1 MTLEAQGTE
10 GQSTTRLSAVVRR
23 ALAAW
28 RSPGGRDSRMIVLIG
43 LNLVALIVAFTMIV
57 LRQVSDT
64 VVIGGEA
71 RAERLAKTAAYQL
84 QTALI
89 MVDRGLRYAERE
101 IVRADSAAVLPTLAE
116 SGLLPTHMI
125 VMVTFNDTDG
135 LVTAT
140 TQGPMNERVRVGDRE
155 FVKVH
160 LEGTV
165 SGAYVGRPVVGRIS
179 SRWAIPVSRA
189 VHGSDGR
196 LLGVLT
202 AEIDVAAM
210 GAIWRD
216 VGLMSGDVIEV
227 VAPNGEAWIRWPSG
241 EDSLAPTQAQLMGTE
256 RYTSYEDVV
265 AGWPLRLRAA
275 LDRRRIMAEAAPVQL
290 AILAVAGAG
299 CILVFWFATLLVR
312 KTRQVGIE
320 RDAANA
326 AHKRMRAAIDV
337 VPVDFTEFD
346 REGRLVLA
354 NQAARVS
361 NPWTVDGEGKT
372 LREILEATVTRYREV
387 EPAHD
392 WNAWLEEQIS
402 YFDRAVTQ
410 EVRRPNGDWKRIY
423 YADMPGGGRVVLR
436 VDISEIKRREELLEA
451 SERRYAELVGS
462 LPDVII
468 SIDQT
473 LRITYASDAA
483 ADVLGI
489 APSRLV
495 GLSLPSMIAPDD
507 RGYVATVLEG
517 MRATPNKAETIVC
530 EFVRGDGAT
539 RFMQLK
545 LKSSVAKADSEDSH
559 LSGVIRDI
567 HEQQV
572 LARKLDKEMALLSS
586 IFQSTGAHIIMLDRD
601 EHIVLANQSIRSLLQ
616 VSESEIAGMPYRSI
630 PQPGL
635 DARVVERWRA
645 ASGSERLES
654 VEFEKT
660 MADSSG
666 KTHILRVT
674 ANPVQDD
681 HGVLR
686 YIVLIG
692 VDDTQ
697 RRQAEIRLFDASR
710 LANLGEMASGV
721 AHEINQPLAVIR
733 LAAESVAEELE
744 GGPDI
749 DKIPPELLAFFKQKL
764 ERIAAQTERAS
775 GIIRDLRTV
784 ARQPGNVAHPF
795 ALSEAVRVGCDLLQ
809 EQMRLNRVCFEI
821 DLPTPGPRI
830 MGEAGRLQQ
839 VVINLVNNARDAL
852 VERGPAPE
860 SGQVGSITV
869 RVATDPSTRRVM
881 LFVEDDGPGIPK
893 HVLPRLFEPFFTTKP
908 AGKGTGLGLSIS
920 YDIVHRMGGEMTAE
934 NRPEGGARFKIG
946 FPPALEVAAEDLRPA
961 AEDLRPAA

>member
-1 MTLEAQGTE
+1 MSATSEAQGTE
-10 GQSTTRLSAVVRR
+10 ASATVRLTAMARR
-23 ALAAW
+23 ALRAW
-28 RSPGGRDSRMIVLIG
+28 RSPSGRDSRMIVLIG

-64 VVIGGEA
+64 VVVGGQA

-84 QTALI
+84 RNAL
-89 MVDRGLRYAERE
+89 VTVERSLRYAERE
-101 IVRADSAAVLPTLAE
+101 IVRADAPAILSSLAD
-116 SGLLPTHMI
+116 SDLLPTHLV
-125 VMVTFNDTDG
+125 VMMTFNDING
-135 LVTAT
+135 FITAT
-140 TQGPMNERVRVGDRE
+140 TQGPLEEQRVRVSDRE
-155 FVKVH
+155 FVRVH

-165 SGAYVGRPVVGRIS
+165 GGAYVGRPFMGRIS

-196 LLGVLT
+196 LMGVLT

-216 VGLMSGDVIEV
+216 IGLMSDDVIEV
-227 VAPNGEAWIRWPSG
+227 VAPNGEAWIRWPSA
-241 EDSLAPTQAQLMGTE
+241 EDSLAPAKAQLMGSD
-256 RYTSYEDVV
+256 RYISYEDAVV
-265 AGWPLRLRAA
+265 GWPLRLRAA

-299 CILVFWFATLLVR
+299 CMLVFWFAALLVR
-312 KTRQVGIE
+312 KTREVGIE
-320 RDAANA
+320 RDAAQA
-326 AHKRMRAAIDV
+326 AQKRMRAAIDV

-354 NQAARVS
+354 NQAARQS
-361 NPWTVDGEGKT
+361 NPWTVDAEGKT
-372 LREILEATVTRYREV
+372 LREILDKTADRFRDV
-387 EPAHD
+387 EPGRD
-392 WNAWLEEQIS
+392 WQAWTEEQIGS
-402 YFDRAVTQ
+402 FERAVTQ

-468 SIDQT
+468 SIDQA
-473 LRITYASDAA
+473 LRITYASEAA
-483 ADVLGI
+483 AEVLGI
-489 APSRLV
+489 GSARLV
-495 GLSLPSMIAPDD
+495 GQSLPSMIAPDD
-507 RGYVATVLEG
+507 RGYVATVLDG
-517 MRATPNKAETIVC
+517 LRAVPGRAETIVC
-530 EFVRGDGAT
+530 EVLRGDGAT
-539 RFMQLK
+539 RFMQLR
-545 LKSSVAKADSEDSH
+545 LKSSAAKVTEQSS

-572 LARKLDKEMALLSS
+572 LARKLDKEMTLLSS
-586 IFQSTGAHIIMLDRD
+586 IFQSTGAHIMMLDRD
-601 EHIVLANQSIRSLLQ
+601 ERVVLANQAVRSVLTM
-616 VSESEIAGMPYRSI
+616 SESELAGLSYRAI

-645 ASGSERLES
+645 ASGNDKLDS
-654 VEFEKT
+654 VEFEET
-660 MADSSG
+660 MTDGAG

-674 ANPVQDD
+674 ANPVQDEQ
-681 HGVLR
+681 GILR

-744 GGPDI
+744 EGPDV
-749 DKIPPELLAFFKQKL
+749 DKIPAELLAFFKQKL

-795 ALSEAVRVGCDLLQ
+795 DLAEAVRVGCDLLQ
-809 EQMRLNRVCFEI
+809 EQMRLNRVRFELN
-821 DLPTPGPRI
+821 LPTPGPRV

-860 SGQVGSITV
+860 SGQVGVIAVSVKI
-869 RVATDPSTRRVM
+869 DPLTRRVM
-881 LFVEDDGPGIPK
+881 LLVEDDGPGIPPQ
-893 HVLPRLFEPFFTTKP
+893 VLPRLFEPFFTTKP
-908 AGKGTGLGLSIS
+908 VGKGTGLGLSIS
-920 YDIVHRMGGEMTAE
+920 YDIVHRMGGEMSAE

-946 FPPALEVAAEDLRPA
+946 FPPAIGNAQDLRPA
-961 AEDLRPAA
+961 A

>member
-1 MTLEAQGTE
+1 MTIEAQVTE
-10 GQSTTRLSAVVRR
+10 AAPGRLKALARR

-64 VVIGGEA
+64 VMVGGEA

-84 QTALI
+84 QTALV

-101 IVRADSAAVLPTLAE
+101 IVRAETADILPSLAD
-116 SGLLPTHMI
+116 SGLLPSHMI
-125 VMVTFNDTDG
+125 VMVTFNDTNG
-135 LVTAT
+135 YITAT
-140 TQGPMNERVRVGDRE
+140 TQGPVPDRVRVRDRE
-155 FVKVH
+155 FVRVH

-189 VHGSDGR
+189 VRSADGK
-196 LLGVLT
+196 LIGVLV

-210 GAIWRD
+210 GQIWRD
-216 VGLMSGDVIEV
+216 VGLNSDDVIEV

-241 EDSLAPTQAQLMGTE
+241 EDSLAPVRAQIMGTD
-256 RYTSYEDVV
+256 RYISYEDVV
-265 AGWPLRLRAA
+265 SGWPLKLRAA

-299 CILVFWFATLLVR
+299 CILVFWFAALLVR
-312 KTRQVGIE
+312 KTREVGVE
-320 RDAANA
+320 RDAAKA
-326 AHKRMRAAIDV
+326 AHERMRAAIDV
-337 VPVDFTEFD
+337 VPVDFIEFD
-346 REGRLVLA
+346 RDGRLVLA
-354 NQAARVS
+354 NQAARQS
-361 NPWTVDGEGKT
+361 NPWTVGGEGKT
-372 LREILEATVTRYREV
+372 LRDILETTATRFKDV
-387 EPAHD
+387 EPTRD
-392 WNAWLEEQIS
+392 WKAWVDEQVS
-402 YFDRAVTQ
+402 YFDRAITQ
-410 EVRRPNGDWKRIY
+410 EVRRPNGDWKRVY

-462 LPDVII
+462 LPDVVI
-468 SIDQT
+468 SIDNA
-473 LRITYASDAA
+473 LSITYASDASA
-483 ADVLGI
+483 EVLGLS
-489 APSRLV
+489 PSKLV
-495 GLSLPSMIAPDD
+495 GLSLPSMIASDD
-507 RGYVATVLEG
+507 RGYVSSVLEG
-517 MRATPNKAETIVC
+517 MRATPGKAETIVC

-545 LKSSVAKADSEDSH
+545 LASSANRNSTGGDDDAP

-572 LARKLDKEMALLSS
+572 LARKLDQEMALLSS
-586 IFQSTGAHIIMLDRD
+586 IFQSTGAHILMLDR
-601 EHIVLANQSIRSLLQ
+601 EEKIIMANQAVRTLLKLGEQ
-616 VSESEIAGMPYRSI
+616 EAIGMSYRATKD
-630 PQPGL
+630 PGL
-635 DARVVERWRA
+635 DPKVVERWRA
-645 ASGSERLES
+645 VSGSERLES
-654 VEFEKT
+654 VEFEKIVVDD
-660 MADSSG
+660 AG
-666 KTHILRVT
+666 KTHILRIT

-733 LAAESVAEELE
+733 LSAESVAEELE
-744 GGPDI
+744 MSPDI
-749 DKIPPELLAFFKQKL
+749 DKIPEELMAFFKQKL

-784 ARQPGNVAHPF
+784 ARQPGNEAHPF
-795 ALSEAVRVGCDLLQ
+795 DLSEAVRVGCDLLQ
-809 EQMRLNRVCFEI
+809 EQMRLNRVHFAL
-821 DLPTPGPRI
+821 DLPKPGPRV
-830 MGEAGRLQQ
+830 MGEAGRVQQ

-852 VERGPAPE
+852 IELARQPNE
-860 SGQVGSITV
+860 SGQVGRIDV
-869 RVATDPSTRRVM
+869 RIASDPQTRRV
-881 LFVEDDGPGIPK
+881 LLIVEDDGPGIPA

-908 AGKGTGLGLSIS
+908 VGKGTGLGLSIS
-920 YDIVHRMGGEMTAE
+920 YDIVHRMGGEMSAE

-946 FPPALEVAAEDLRPA
+946 FPPALAAAPEEIRPA
-961 AEDLRPAA
+961 A